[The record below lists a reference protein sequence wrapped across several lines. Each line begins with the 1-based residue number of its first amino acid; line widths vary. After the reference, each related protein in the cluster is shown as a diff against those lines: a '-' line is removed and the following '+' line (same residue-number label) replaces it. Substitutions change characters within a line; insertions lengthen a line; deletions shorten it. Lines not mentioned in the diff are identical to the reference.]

1 MPAQVL
7 ITDDHRLLRE
17 GLRSLLENRGFEVTG
32 EAEDGR
38 SGVRLA
44 KQLEPDAVII
54 DISLPG
60 LNGIEATRQIHQ
72 NSPAVKVIVLS
83 MRADSRAVL
92 AALAAG
98 ASAYLLKEAAFEE
111 VVTALRVVLKGQIY
125 LSPAIAHVV
134 VQSSV
139 EHLSANPRAVRRGI
153 SGREREILQ
162 LVAEGRSSK
171 EMAASLFVS
180 VKTIETHRKQIM
192 NKLNL
197 HSVAE
202 LTKYAIR
209 EGVTSLQ

>member
-1 MPAQVL
+1 MAAQIL
-7 ITDDHRLLRE
+7 ITDDHKLLRE
-17 GLRSLLENRGFEVTG
+17 GLRSLLENRGFEVAG

-38 SGVRLA
+38 SAVRLV
-44 KQLEPDAVII
+44 KQLKPDAVII
-54 DISLPG
+54 DITLPG

-72 NSPAVKVIVLS
+72 NSPEVKVIVLS

-111 VVTALRVVLKGQIY
+111 VVIALRVALRGQTY
-125 LSPAIAHVV
+125 LSPAIAHLV
-134 VQSSV
+134 VQNSV
-139 EHLSANPRAVRRGI
+139 EHWSANPGYVRHGI

-162 LVAEGRSSK
+162 LVAEGRSSQ

-197 HSVAE
+197 HSIAE

-209 EGVTSLQ
+209 EGVTSL

>member
-1 MPAQVL
+1 M
-7 ITDDHRLLRE
+7 
-17 GLRSLLENRGFEVTG
+17 
-32 EAEDGR
+32 
-38 SGVRLA
+38 
-44 KQLEPDAVII
+44 
-54 DISLPG
+54 PG

-72 NSPAVKVIVLS
+72 DSPAVKVIVLS

-111 VVTALRVVLKGQIY
+111 VVVALRVVLEGQTY

-139 EHLSANPRAVRRGI
+139 EHWSAKPGAVRRGI

-171 EMAASLFVS
+171 EMAASFLS
-180 VKTIETHRKQIM
+180 
-192 NKLNL
+192 
-197 HSVAE
+197 A
-202 LTKYAIR
+202 
-209 EGVTSLQ
+209 

>member
-1 MPAQVL
+1 MPARIL
-7 ITDDHRLLRE
+7 ITDDHKLLRE
-17 GLRSLLENRGFEVTG
+17 GLRCLLENRGFEVTG

-38 SGVRLA
+38 SAIRLA

-72 NSPAVKVIVLS
+72 NSPQVKIVVLS

-111 VVTALRVVLKGQIY
+111 VVIALRVALKGQTY

-139 EHLSANPRAVRRGI
+139 QYWSANPGSVRDGI

-192 NKLNL
+192 NKLHL
-197 HSVAE
+197 HSIAE

-209 EGVTSLQ
+209 EGVTSL

>member
-1 MPAQVL
+1 MAAQVL
-7 ITDDHRLLRE
+7 ITDDHKLLRE
-17 GLRSLLENRGFEVTG
+17 GLRSLLENRGFEVAG

-38 SGVRLA
+38 SAVRLA

-72 NSPAVKVIVLS
+72 NSPEVKVIVLS
-83 MRADSRAVL
+83 MRADSQAVL

-111 VVTALRVVLKGQIY
+111 VVIALRVAFKGQTY
-125 LSPAIAHVV
+125 LSPAIAHLV
-134 VQSSV
+134 VQNSV
-139 EHLSANPRAVRRGI
+139 EHWSANPGYVRHGI

-209 EGVTSLQ
+209 EGVTSL

>member
-1 MPAQVL
+1 MAARVL
-7 ITDDHRLLRE
+7 ITDDHQLLRE

-38 SGVRLA
+38 SSVRLA
-44 KQLEPDAVII
+44 KQLEPDVVII

-72 NSPAVKVIVLS
+72 NSPEVKVIVLS

-111 VVTALRVVLKGQIY
+111 VVIALRVVLKGQIY
-125 LSPAIAHVV
+125 LSPAIAHLV

-139 EHLSANPRAVRRGI
+139 EHWSSNPGYVRHGI

-209 EGVTSLQ
+209 EGVTSV